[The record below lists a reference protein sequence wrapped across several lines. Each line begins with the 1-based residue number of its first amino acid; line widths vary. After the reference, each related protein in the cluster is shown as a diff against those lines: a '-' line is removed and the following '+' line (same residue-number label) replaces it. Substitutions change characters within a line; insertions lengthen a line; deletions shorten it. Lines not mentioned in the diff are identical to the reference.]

1 MTRPPSPS
9 TSRDGAG
16 AALAAALA
24 LAAILL
30 APRAA
35 AAQACCVGTGL
46 VTPARLRMFENHA
59 VGVQTRFRSVMGSLS
74 ATGDYVPAPTGD
86 DELDAEQDLFAA
98 TRFGAHFQAALQV
111 PFVETGR
118 RTATTGSAWGGG
130 LGDVSVNARY
140 DVVANGEGSRWP
152 GIAVLGGITAP
163 TGRAVGQ
170 QASDPLAT
178 STTGTGSFDGNLGLA
193 VEQIIG
199 QGFASVTG
207 WAAPGWSSNTHRFR
221 PRLTGL
227 LAGGYTFH
235 GDRTL
240 GAYLL
245 ASRQSQARDAAGA
258 PITDSQVVLMTAGVA
273 GAVPLGEQQWR
284 LQGAAFADLPA
295 WGRNQSTGV
304 GLTLAL
310 LRLWL

>member
-1 MTRPPSPS
+1 MTRPRS
-9 TSRDGAG
+9 TSISREAG
-16 AALAAALA
+16 GTAALIAALV
-24 LAAILL
+24 LSL

-35 AAQACCVGTGL
+35 RAQACCVGTGL

-86 DELDAEQDLFAA
+86 NELDAEQDLFAA
-98 TRFGAHFQAALQV
+98 TRFGPHFQAALQV

-118 RTATTGSAWGGG
+118 RTNTTGSAWGGG
-130 LGDVSVNARY
+130 IGDVSVNARY
-140 DVVANGEGSRWP
+140 DIIANGEGSRWP
-152 GIAVLGGITAP
+152 GIAVLGGLSAP

-178 STTGTGSFDGNLGLA
+178 SATGTGSFDGNLGLA
-193 VEQIIG
+193 VEQVVG
-199 QGFASVTG
+199 QGFASITG
-207 WAAPGWSSNTHRFR
+207 WAAPGWSDNTHRFR

-227 LAGGYTFH
+227 LAGGYTFRV
-235 GDRTL
+235 DRTV

-245 ASRQSQARDAAGA
+245 ASRQAQARDTTGA
-258 PITDSQVVLMTAGVA
+258 PITDSQVVLLTAGLA
-273 GAVPLGEQQWR
+273 GAIPLGEQQWR

-295 WGRNQSTGV
+295 WGRNQTTGV
-304 GLTLAL
+304 GITLAL